1 MTLLTARAN
10 GPTDVSPAGQSTI
23 SAPWNATPMVP
34 TLSGPIDPS
43 LLRDELLS
51 DIPQATAAA
60 HPDRTAIVYEGRRV
74 SYAELDARANRVAR
88 GLRSR
93 GIGPG
98 CFVGLWMARSLDLHV
113 ALLGILKAGAAYLPF
128 DADAP
133 AERVAVSL
141 TDCAAPAILIDLVT
155 GTKAATL
162 AEAGADVQVLRIGDV
177 LSDDERAFDLRAD
190 GVTPD
195 SPAYAIYTS
204 GSTGKP
210 KGIVISHRNIC
221 HYLRAANSVY
231 GITAADVAFQGASVA
246 FDLSLEEIFVP
257 YLAGATLWVASR
269 QVLDEVDRLAD
280 VLNEAGVTV
289 LDTVPTL
296 LAMLPKDVPSLRVVI
311 LGGEACPPA
320 VASRWCRPGRRLFN
334 SYGPTE
340 ATVVATVAEVLPDT
354 PVTIG
359 RPIPNYTCY
368 VVDEALHPV
377 AAGTQGEL
385 LIGGP
390 GVAQGYL
397 GRPELTAEKFIAN
410 PYRTGAPD
418 AFLDPLLYR
427 SGDAVSVDADGNLR
441 FHGRID
447 DQVKIRGFRL
457 ELGEIEAK
465 LTDLPGIAQATVVLR
480 NDNGL
485 DRLVAFLVAQPGA
498 SLEKTAIR
506 DALRAQLPAY
516 MVPAHYEQVAEL
528 PRLTSGKA
536 DRKTLQAMTLTE
548 DAGSGEQEEPRS
560 PTEATL
566 LDAARRVFPG
576 QSIPLEADFF
586 LDLGGHSL
594 LAARFVSAVR
604 ETAGLASL
612 TLQDVY
618 GARTLRA
625 MAERLDAKAPAGHG
639 AAPADL
645 SFDPPPLGR
654 RLLCGLAQAAAL
666 PIILA
671 LMTVQWLGV
680 FVSYMLLSGED
691 AGLLGEITTL
701 FGVYIVI
708 NIATVVIAIAAKWL
722 IIGRTK
728 PGRYPLWG
736 VYYYRWWLAQRFVA
750 LVHLKW
756 FQGSPVM
763 RLFLRALGAK
773 VGADA
778 MIGEFESGA
787 IDLVSIGRGASTG
800 GKVKLANAEV
810 IGNELVIGTIEIGE
824 DAYIGTSC
832 VIGHDAVVGKGTELA
847 DLTALAAGTHT
858 GDYESW
864 DGSPARRI
872 GTVDS
877 AILPQEPR
885 AGIVKRATQGLIYLV
900 ALVGLP
906 PVALIP
912 IFPAFYLFDRLDAW
926 MGGVFKVNYLYY
938 VPAIAWPTAMFL
950 VAFTVLLIAAM
961 RWIVLPK
968 VEAGSYSV
976 HSWFYVRK
984 WVVALATEVMLETLS
999 SLYATV
1005 YMRAWYRLM
1014 GAKIG
1019 RDAEISTNLAGRYD
1033 LVEIGEKCF
1042 IADEV
1047 VLGDEDIRRGW
1058 MHLQP
1063 VKTEARVFVG
1073 NDAVVPPGA
1082 CIPTGTLIGIKS
1094 KPPTNAEMQAGDTW
1108 FGSPPIKLPVRQK
1121 FDNVS
1126 SNWTFEPSRTR
1137 RLGRA
1142 VFEAFSLSMPSMLFI
1157 TFGTFAVEFF
1167 AKAILDQRW
1176 GAFAWQFLAVSV
1188 AIPMAM
1194 VLIVALVKW
1203 ALMGRYAPTMKPMW
1217 SWWAMRTEA
1226 VAVLYWGLAGKVLL
1240 DHLRGTPM
1248 LPWVLRI
1255 FGTKFGKGVYMDTTD
1270 ITEFDCVSVGD
1281 YCAINALS
1289 ALQTH
1294 LYEDRVMKVGRVSVG
1309 TGVTIGAGAT
1319 VLYDTHVGDFARLG
1333 PLTLVMKG
1341 EEIPAHGDWVGA
1353 PAEPAVHVHAAVDGQ
1368 VKAAA

>member
-1 MTLLTARAN
+1 MTSAIALDGARLVGTA
-10 GPTDVSPAGQSTI
+10 
-23 SAPWNATPMVP
+23 
-34 TLSGPIDPS
+34 DPS
-43 LLRDELLS
+43 FLRDELLC
-51 DIPQATAAA
+51 DIPAATAART
-60 HPDRTAIVYEGRRV
+60 PDHTAILFDGRRV
-74 SYAELDARANRVAR
+74 SYAELNARANRVAN
-88 GLRSR
+88 GLRAR

-98 CFVGLWMARSLDLHV
+98 CYVGLWMARSLDLHI

-133 AERVAVSL
+133 ADRVAISL
-141 TDCAAPAILIDLVT
+141 ADCAAPAILVDLVT
-155 GTKAATL
+155 GSKASAL
-162 AEAGADVQVLRIGDV
+162 GVNALRIGDV
-177 LSDDERAFDLRAD
+177 LSDNDRAIDLRAD

-195 SPAYAIYTS
+195 HPAYAIYTS

-231 GITAADVAFQGASVA
+231 GLTAEDVAFQGASVA

-257 YLAGATLWVASR
+257 YLVGATLWVASR
-269 QVLDEVDRLAD
+269 QTLDEVDRLAD
-280 VLNEAGVTV
+280 TLTEAGVTV

-296 LAMLPKDVPSLRVVI
+296 LAMMPHDIPSLRVII

-320 VASRWCRPGRRLFN
+320 VAARWSRPGRRLFN

-340 ATVVATVAEVLPDT
+340 TTVVATIAEVRPDQ

-359 RPIPNYTCY
+359 RPIPNHTAYI
-368 VVDEALHPV
+368 VDDALTPV
-377 AAGTQGEL
+377 PPGTQGEL

-397 GRPELTAEKFIAN
+397 NRPELTAEKFIAN
-410 PYRTGAPD
+410 PFATDGN
-418 AFLDPLLYR
+418 DPRLYR
-427 SGDAVSVDADGNLR
+427 SGDAVSLDADGNLV

-465 LTDLPGIAQATVVLR
+465 LTDLPGVAQATVVLR
-480 NDNGL
+480 QDHGL

-498 SLEKTAIR
+498 ELDVA
-506 DALRAQLPAY
+506 ALRTALRSQLPSY
-516 MVPAHYEQVAEL
+516 MVPAHYERVDAL

-536 DRKTLQAMTLTE
+536 DRKALQAWTLS
-548 DAGSGEQEEPRS
+548 DDSDSGEQDEPRS
-560 PTEATL
+560 ATEAAL

-576 QSIPLEADFF
+576 QSLPLEADFF

-604 ETAGLASL
+604 ETPGLASL

-618 GARTLRA
+618 SARSLRA
-625 MAERLDAKAPAGHG
+625 MAERLEAKAPRGSNGTARP
-639 AAPADL
+639 PADL
-645 SFDPPPLGR
+645 SFSPPPLMR
-654 RLLCGLAQAAAL
+654 RFLCGLAQAAAL
-666 PIILA
+666 PFILA
-671 LMTVQWLGV
+671 LMTAQWLGV

-691 AGLLGEITTL
+691 ATLLQEVGTLLGL
-701 FGVYIVI
+701 YVVI
-708 NIATVVIAIAAKWL
+708 NLATVVVAIAAKWL
-722 IIGRTK
+722 VIGRTK

-736 VYYYRWWLAQRFVA
+736 VYYYRWWLAQRFIS

-763 RLFLRALGAK
+763 RVFLRTLGAK
-773 VGADA
+773 VGDGALV
-778 MIGEFESGA
+778 GEIESGA
-787 IDLVSIGRGASTG
+787 LDLVSVGQGAAIG

-810 IGNELVIGTIEIGE
+810 VGDELVIGTIEIGA

-832 VIGHDAVVGKGTELA
+832 VIGHGVVIAEGTELT
-847 DLTALAAGTHT
+847 DLTAVPAGTET
-858 GDYESW
+858 GAYEVW
-864 DGSPARRI
+864 DGSPARKI
-872 GTVDS
+872 GMVDR
-877 AILPQEPR
+877 AALPEEAT
-885 AGIVKRATQGLIYLV
+885 AGPVRKAFQAVIY
-900 ALVGLP
+900 ALALLALP
-906 PVALIP
+906 PIALIP
-912 IFPAFYLFDRLDAW
+912 IYPAFYLFDRLDAM
-926 MGGVFKVNYLYY
+926 MGGLFKVNYLYY
-938 VPAIAWPTAMFL
+938 VPVIAWPTAMAL
-950 VAFTVLLIAAM
+950 VAVTVLLIAGV
-961 RWIVLPK
+961 RWILLPR
-968 VEAGSYSV
+968 VQEGRYSV

-984 WVVALATEVMLETLS
+984 WVVALSTEVMLETLS

-1058 MHLQP
+1058 MVLKP

-1082 CIPTGTLIGIKS
+1082 SIPTGCLIGIKS
-1094 KPPTNAEMQAGDTW
+1094 KPPTNEQMQPNDTW

-1121 FDNVS
+1121 FDNIAA
-1126 SNWTFEPSRTR
+1126 NWTFEPSRAR
-1137 RLGRA
+1137 RLGRGI
-1142 VFEAFSLSMPSMLFI
+1142 FEAFSLSMPTMLFI
-1157 TFGTFAVEFF
+1157 TFGTLAVELF
-1167 AKAILDQRW
+1167 APAILDGRY
-1176 GAFAWQFLAVSV
+1176 GDFLWQFIGVSV
-1188 AIPMAM
+1188 AIPAAM
-1194 VLIVALVKW
+1194 VLMVVLVKW
-1203 ALMGRYAPTMKPMW
+1203 TLMGRYTPTMKPMW

-1248 LPWVLRI
+1248 LPWVLRL
-1255 FGTKFGKGVYMDTTD
+1255 FGTKFGQGVFMDTTD

-1281 YCAINALS
+1281 YAAVNALS

-1309 TGVTIGAGAT
+1309 RGVTVGAGAT
-1319 VLYDTHVGDFARLG
+1319 VLYDTHIGDFARLG

-1341 EEIPAHGDWVGA
+1341 EAIPAHSEWAGA
-1353 PAEPAVHVHAAVDGQ
+1353 PAEPAEPVAPRGSTNLR
-1368 VKAAA
+1368 AAA

>member
-1 MTLLTARAN
+1 MTLLNVRAE
-10 GPTDVSPAGQSTI
+10 GPIDVSPAGQSSI
-23 SAPWNATPMVP
+23 SAPWIATATAP
-34 TLSGPIDPS
+34 TLSGVVDPS

-74 SYAELDARANRVAR
+74 SYADLDARANRVAR
-88 GLRSR
+88 GLRAR

-133 AERVAVSL
+133 AERVAISL
-141 TDCAAPAILIDLVT
+141 ADCAAPAILVDLVT
-155 GTKAATL
+155 GSKAAAL
-162 AEAGADVQVLRIGDV
+162 PAAGATVQTLRIGDV
-177 LSDDERAFDLRAD
+177 LGDDDRPLDLRAD

-231 GITAADVAFQGASVA
+231 GITADDVAFQGASVA

-269 QVLDEVDRLAD
+269 QVLDEADRLAD
-280 VLNEAGVTV
+280 VLNDAGVTV

-340 ATVVATVAEVLPDT
+340 ATVVATVAEVQPDT

-368 VVDEALHPV
+368 VVDDALAPV
-377 AAGTQGEL
+377 PAGTQGEL

-410 PYRTGAPD
+410 PFRAD
-418 AFLDPLLYR
+418 QQDPVLYR
-427 SGDAVSVDADGNLR
+427 SGDAVSLDADGNLR

-465 LTDLPGIAQATVVLR
+465 LTDLPGVAQATVVLR

-485 DRLVAFLVAQPGA
+485 DRLVAFVVAQPDA
-498 SLEKTAIR
+498 VLDKTVLR

-516 MVPAHYEQVAEL
+516 MVPSHYERVEAL

-536 DRKTLQAMTLTE
+536 DRKTLQAMVLTE
-548 DAGSGEQEEPRS
+548 DAGAGEQEEPCG
-560 PTEATL
+560 PTEAAL

-604 ETAGLASL
+604 ETAGLATL

-618 GARTLRA
+618 AARTLRA
-625 MAERLDAKAPAGHG
+625 MAERLDAKAPSGRG
-639 AAPADL
+639 AKPADL
-645 SFDPPPLGR
+645 SFDPPPLHR

-666 PIILA
+666 PVILA

-691 AGLLGEITTL
+691 ATLLGEIGTL
-701 FGVYIVI
+701 FGVYVI
-708 NIATVVIAIAAKWL
+708 INMATLVIAIAAKWL

-736 VYYYRWWLAQRFVA
+736 TYYYRWWLAQRFIS

-756 FQGSPVM
+756 LQGSPIM
-763 RLFLRALGAK
+763 RLFLRALGAR

-778 MIGEFESGA
+778 MIGEIESGA
-787 IDLVSIGRGASTG
+787 LDLVSIGRGASIG

-810 IGNELVIGTIEIGE
+810 IGNELVIGTIEIGD

-832 VIGHDAVVGKGTELA
+832 VIGHDTVVAPGTEMA
-847 DLTALAAGTHT
+847 DLTALAAGMRT
-858 GDYESW
+858 GAYESW
-864 DGSPARRI
+864 DGSPARKV
-872 GTVDS
+872 GEVDR
-877 AILPQEPR
+877 AALPEAPR
-885 AGIVKRATQGLIYLV
+885 AGIVTRASQALIYLV
-900 ALVGLP
+900 ALIGLP

-912 IFPAFYLFDRLDAW
+912 IFPAFYLFDKFDAW

-938 VPAIAWPTAMFL
+938 VPAIAWPTAMAL
-950 VAFTVLLIAAM
+950 VGITVLLIAAM

-984 WVVALATEVMLETLS
+984 WIIALATEVMLETLS

-1063 VKTEARVFVG
+1063 VRTEARVFVG

-1082 CIPTGTLIGIKS
+1082 DIPTGVLIGIKS
-1094 KPPTNAEMQAGDTW
+1094 KPPTNAEMQPSDTW
-1108 FGSPPIKLPVRQK
+1108 FGSPPMKLPVRQK

-1126 SNWTFEPSRTR
+1126 ANWTFEPSRAR

-1157 TFGTFAVEFF
+1157 TFGTFAVEMF
-1167 AKAILDQRW
+1167 APAILDGRW

-1188 AIPMAM
+1188 AIPSAM
-1194 VLIVALVKW
+1194 VLMVALVKW
-1203 ALMGRYAPTMKPMW
+1203 LLMGRYAPTMKPMW

-1248 LPWVLRI
+1248 LPWVLRL

-1281 YCAINALS
+1281 YSAINALS

-1294 LYEDRVMKVGRVSVG
+1294 LYEDRVMKVGRVKVG
-1309 TGVTIGAGAT
+1309 SGVTVGAGAT

-1341 EEIPAHGDWVGA
+1341 EEIPAHSEWTGA
-1353 PAEPAVHVHAAVDGQ
+1353 PAEPVTQAHTAEVGR

>member
-1 MTLLTARAN
+1 MLSERASALDEAK
-10 GPTDVSPAGQSTI
+10 T
-23 SAPWNATPMVP
+23 SAPLPASGRPPLPGAAP
-34 TLSGPIDPS
+34 TLAGPVEPS
-43 LLRDELLS
+43 FLCDELLP
-51 DIPQATAAA
+51 DIPAATAART
-60 HPDRTAIVYEGRRV
+60 PDRTAILFDGRRV
-74 SYAELDARANRVAR
+74 TYAELNARANRVAR
-88 GLRSR
+88 GLRAQ
-93 GIGPG
+93 GIGRG

-141 TDCAAPAILIDLVT
+141 ADCAAPAILVDLVT
-155 GTKAATL
+155 GSKAAGLEGVQTL
-162 AEAGADVQVLRIGDV
+162 RMGDV
-177 LSDDERAFDLRAD
+177 LADDDSALDLRAD

-195 SPAYAIYTS
+195 DPAYAIYTS

-231 GITAADVAFQGASVA
+231 GLTADDVAFQGASVA

-269 QVLDEVDRLAD
+269 QVLDEADRLAD

-320 VASRWCRPGRRLFN
+320 VAARWCRPGRRLFN

-340 ATVVATVAEVLPDT
+340 ATVVATIAEVRPDA

-368 VVDEALHPV
+368 VVDDALSLVP
-377 AAGTQGEL
+377 AGTQGEL

-397 GRPELTAEKFIAN
+397 GRPDLTAEKFVAN
-410 PYRTGAPD
+410 PFRGGA
-418 AFLDPLLYR
+418 ADPLLYR
-427 SGDAVSVDADGNLR
+427 SGDAVSVDGDGNLL

-465 LTDLPGIAQATVVLR
+465 LTDMPDVAQATVVLR
-480 NDNGL
+480 NDHGL
-485 DRLVAFLVAQPGA
+485 DRLVAFLVARPGA
-498 SLEKTAIR
+498 TLDVAELRAG
-506 DALRAQLPAY
+506 LRAQLPSY
-516 MVPAHYEQVAEL
+516 MVPAHYERVESL

-536 DRKTLQAMTLTE
+536 DRKTLQKAVLTE
-548 DAGSGEQEEPRS
+548 ETVVSEQDEPRS
-560 PTEATL
+560 ATEAAL
-566 LDAARRVFPG
+566 LAAARRVFPG
-576 QSIPLEADFF
+576 QAIPFEGDFF

-594 LAARFVSAVR
+594 IAARFVSAVR
-604 ETAGLASL
+604 ETAGLAGL

-625 MAERLDAKAPAGHG
+625 MAERLEARNPRGPGGRTAP
-639 AAPADL
+639 PADL
-645 SFDPPPLGR
+645 SFTPPPLMR
-654 RLLCGLAQAAAL
+654 RFLCGLAQAAVL
-666 PIILA
+666 PFILA
-671 LMTVQWLGV
+671 LMTAQWLGV

-691 AGLLGEITTL
+691 ATLLTEVTTLLG
-701 FGVYIVI
+701 VYVVI
-708 NIATVVIAIAAKWL
+708 NIVTLIIAVAAKWL

-736 VYYYRWWLAQRFVA
+736 TYYFRWWLVQRFVS
-750 LVHLKW
+750 LIHLKW

-763 RLFLRALGAK
+763 RVFLRALGAK
-773 VGADA
+773 VGDA
-778 MIGEFESGA
+778 AIIGEFESGA
-787 IDLVSIGRGASTG
+787 IDLVSIGRGAAIG
-800 GKVKLANAEV
+800 GKVKFANAEV
-810 IGNELVIGTIEIGE
+810 VGNELIIGTVEIGE
-824 DAYIGTSC
+824 DGYIGTSC
-832 VIGHDAVVGKGTELA
+832 VIGHDAVVGAGTELA
-847 DLTALAAGTHT
+847 DLTALSAGTRT
-858 GDYESW
+858 GTYEKW
-864 DGSPARRI
+864 DGSPARCV
-872 GTVDS
+872 GTVDRAS
-877 AILPQEPR
+877 LPDEAE
-885 AGIVKRATQGLIYLV
+885 AGPLRKAVQ
-900 ALVGLP
+900 ALVYAVAVLALP
-906 PVALIP
+906 PIALIP
-912 IFPAFYLFDRLDAW
+912 IFPAFYLFDRLDAI
-926 MGGVFKVNYLYY
+926 MGGVIKVNYLYY
-938 VPAIAWPTAMFL
+938 VPAIAWPTAMAM
-950 VAFTVLLIAAM
+950 VGVTVFLIAGV
-961 RWIVLPK
+961 RWALLPRVK
-968 VEAGSYSV
+968 AGTYSI

-984 WVVALATEVMLETLS
+984 WIVALSTEVMLETLS

-1058 MHLQP
+1058 MELKP

-1082 CIPTGTLIGIKS
+1082 MIPTGSLIGIKS
-1094 KPPTNAEMQAGDTW
+1094 KPPANHEMQAGETW
-1108 FGSPPIKLPVRQK
+1108 FGSPPMKLPVRQK
-1121 FDNVS
+1121 FDNVGA
-1126 SNWTFEPSRTR
+1126 NWTFEPSRGR

-1142 VFEAFSLSMPSMLFI
+1142 VFEAFSLSMPTMLFI
-1157 TFGTFAVEFF
+1157 TFGTLAVEMFSPALLENRYGDF
-1167 AKAILDQRW
+1167 L
-1176 GAFAWQFLAVSV
+1176 WQFLAVSV
-1188 AIPMAM
+1188 AIPAAM
-1194 VLIVALVKW
+1194 VLMVVLVKW
-1203 ALMGRYAPTMKPMW
+1203 ALMGRYAPTTKPMW

-1248 LPWVLRI
+1248 LPWVLRL
-1255 FGTKFGKGVYMDTTD
+1255 FGTKFGKGVFMDSTD

-1281 YCAINALS
+1281 YASVNALS

-1294 LYEDRVMKVGRVSVG
+1294 LYEDRVMKVGRVAVG
-1309 TGVTIGAGAT
+1309 TGVTVGAGAT
-1319 VLYDTHVGDFARLG
+1319 VLYDTHIGDYARLG

-1341 EEIPAHGDWVGA
+1341 EDIPAHTEWEGA
-1353 PAEPAVHVHAAVDGQ
+1353 PAQPAGRHEPAEAKGF
-1368 VKAAA
+1368 KAAA